1 VKRSSTPTPEN
12 DEEYENREINY
23 EAERQAHQRHMGK
36 DLIWRT
42 SMQRQEYN
50 LNQRRRQL
58 DVRKAHLH
66 VCERRCDHREA
77 EIHATRMRG
86 TDMES
91 ESGSEYKYVSFILIK
106 KYVRFSLDT
115 TKLLIKCPVLHATI

>member
-23 EAERQAHQRHMGK
+23 DVECQAHQRHMGK

-50 LNQRRRQL
+50 LNQRRRQF
-58 DVRKAHLH
+58 DVREAHLH
-66 VCERRCDHREA
+66 VREHRCDRREA
-77 EIHATRMRG
+77 EIHAERMRG
-86 TDMES
+86 MDMGS
-91 ESGSEYKYVSFILIK
+91 KSGS
-106 KYVRFSLDT
+106 
-115 TKLLIKCPVLHATI
+115 

>member
-23 EAERQAHQRHMGK
+23 DAECQARQRHMGK

-50 LNQRRRQL
+50 LNQRRRQF
-58 DVRKAHLH
+58 DVREAHLR
-66 VCERRCDHREA
+66 VCERRCDRREA
-77 EIHATRMRG
+77 EIHAARMRG
-86 TDMES
+86 MDMGS
-91 ESGSEYKYVSFILIK
+91 ESGS
-106 KYVRFSLDT
+106 
-115 TKLLIKCPVLHATI
+115 